1 MKKHIIAVVII
12 LVMIAAL
19 SVTAFADGPQMGGQA
34 PQMGGQAPQMGSQGS
49 QMGGTQQSGQMRGF
63 HDRLPSGGQQA
74 PDQQTAPDENGQ
86 AGFPADGERMRG
98 RNGFDR
104 QTTPDENGQADV
116 PAGGGPM
123 RGRNGF
129 SRGNHQSRAMDQF
142 MAAMN
147 GIEDEEVKANLEGL
161 MQSYLDALDA
171 ERKAEDDDARTEA
184 SEAVAAAKAALDEA
198 FAAAGIDV
206 SVSDGHREHGKQQ
219 SEGSAQPE
227 APSEPP
233 VDEQPIDTM
242 SDEEMFQLFQQFM
255 DWMKNQE

>member
-1 MKKHIIAVVII
+1 MKKHIIAVVIV

-19 SVTAFADGPQMGGQA
+19 SVTAFADGPQMGEQA
-34 PQMGGQAPQMGSQGS
+34 PQMGGQTPQMGGQTP
-49 QMGGTQQSGQMRGF
+49 QMGGRHRGF
-63 HDRLPSGGQQA
+63 DA
-74 PDQQTAPDENGQ
+74 QTAPDENGQ
-86 AGFPADGERMRG
+86 AGGPADGGQMKDHK
-98 RNGFDR
+98 GFDQ
-104 QTTPDENGQADV
+104 QTAPDENGQADV

-142 MAAMN
+142 MTAMN
-147 GIEDEEVKANLEGL
+147 GIEDEKVKANLEGL

-184 SEAVAAAKAALDEA
+184 SEAVAAAKDALDEA

-206 SVSDGHREHGKQQ
+206 SVPDVHREHGKQQ
-219 SEGSAQPE
+219 GEGSAQPE

-233 VDEQPIDTM
+233 TAGQQPDTM
-242 SDEEMFQLFQQFM
+242 SDEELFQLFQQFM

>member
-1 MKKHIIAVVII
+1 MKKHIIAVVTV

-34 PQMGGQAPQMGSQGS
+34 PQMGGQAS
-49 QMGGTQQSGQMRGF
+49 QMDRQMKGHNGF
-63 HDRLPSGGQQA
+63 
-74 PDQQTAPDENGQ
+74 DQQTVPEENGQ
-86 AGFPADGERMRG
+86 TG
-98 RNGFDR
+98 
-104 QTTPDENGQADV
+104 V
-116 PAGGGPM
+116 PTGGGPM

-184 SEAVAAAKAALDEA
+184 SEAVAAAKDALDEA

-206 SVSDGHREHGKQQ
+206 SVPDVHREHGKQQ
-219 SEGSAQPE
+219 GEGSAQPE

-233 VDEQPIDTM
+233 TAGQQPDTM
-242 SDEEMFQLFQQFM
+242 SDEELFQLFQQFM